1 MYVVFQ
7 FPWVVVSIPWNEA
20 VAGVRGTVMVKPN
33 VALTPEE
40 AAVNV
45 TGVEVLTASA
55 VTRKVAE
62 VEPCGTVTDTGT
74 PAAAVLELES
84 ATKTPPVPAVSV
96 RVTVPVPDWPLTIVL
111 GLTETLL
118 SVGAGGVTV
127 TANVLVTP
135 E

>member
-1 MYVVFQ
+1 
-7 FPWVVVSIPWNEA
+7 
-20 VAGVRGTVMVKPN
+20 MVKPN
-33 VALTPEE
+33 VALRPEE

-45 TGVEVLTASA
+45 TGVEVLTVSA
-55 VTRKVAE
+55 VTKKFAE

-74 PAAAVLELES
+74 LAAAVFELES
-84 ATKTPPVPAVSV
+84 DTKTPPVPAAAV
-96 RVTVPVPDWPLTIVL
+96 RLTVPVPDWPPTIVL

-118 SVGAGGVTV
+118 SVGGGGVTA